1 MQRLREFLR
10 PRHRRTMRSVA
21 GALAALALVGA
32 IAAGALAVAA
42 TPAAVATPPAATPP
56 ALTGCQPTAPALPW
70 SVLRIGSRGANVTAL
85 QHLLGGWSDINRF
98 SLAADGSYGPRTA
111 AAARTFQRLRGLR
124 VDGVVGPQTWGSLT
138 WFIVARGDR
147 GGFVAAAQVE
157 LTKNEYP
164 VAVDGSFG
172 PGPKPPSAEPSAT
185 SDCVWTGSSARGPGG
200 ASLAPATERNR
211 SRPVQPHPGDGRHG
225 AAHLCAG
232 PAAVPVSC
240 SSHGPDG
247 W

>member
-42 TPAAVATPPAATPP
+42 TPAALATPPAATPP

-70 SVLRIGSRGANVTAL
+70 PLLRIGSRGANVTAL
-85 QHLLGGWSDINRF
+85 QHLLRGWSDINRF

-111 AAARTFQRLRGLR
+111 AAVRTFQRLRGLR
-124 VDGVVGPQTWGSLT
+124 VDGVVGPQTWGSLA
-138 WFIVARGDR
+138 WFIVARGDG

-164 VAVDGSFG
+164 VAVDGIFG
-172 PGPKPPSAEPSAT
+172 PRTQAAVRRAQCDLGLR
-185 SDCVWTGSSARGPGG
+185 V
-200 ASLAPATERNR
+200 
-211 SRPVQPHPGDGRHG
+211 DGI
-225 AAHLCAG
+225 AG
-232 PAAVPVSC
+232 PRTWRGLIPRTR
-240 SSHGPDG
+240 D
-247 W
+247 